1 LKEELDGF
9 IDWLKRYDAF
19 DPASPICATALE
31 LQVLAE
37 RNPDDPRVDQLIGN
51 YLDIMMRVAMGKD

>member
-37 RNPDDPRVDQLIGN
+37 RNPDDPRVDRLIGN
-51 YLDIMMRVAMGKD
+51 YLTS